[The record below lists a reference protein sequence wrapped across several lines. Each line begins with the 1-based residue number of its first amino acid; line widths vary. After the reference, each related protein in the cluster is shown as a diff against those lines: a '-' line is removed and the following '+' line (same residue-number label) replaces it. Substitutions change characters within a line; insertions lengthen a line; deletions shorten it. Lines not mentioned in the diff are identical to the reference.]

1 MICGRQ
7 GDDGTLLQS
16 FDGDACECP
25 DEEFFDAGLKA
36 LFRAFGAAS
45 EAMLE
50 GEEERGGAE
59 MLGDGG
65 NVMLTLLEPLLFV
78 GIGVGGIFP
87 SCNGHRGWDVISRVI
102 SQMGNDGEGVVRL
115 PWTA

>member
-59 MLGDGG
+59 RLGGGG

-78 GIGVGGIFP
+78 GIRDNRPFRVLEEFSHPVMVVGVG
-87 SCNGHRGWDVISRVI
+87 
-102 SQMGNDGEGVVRL
+102 M
-115 PWTA
+115 